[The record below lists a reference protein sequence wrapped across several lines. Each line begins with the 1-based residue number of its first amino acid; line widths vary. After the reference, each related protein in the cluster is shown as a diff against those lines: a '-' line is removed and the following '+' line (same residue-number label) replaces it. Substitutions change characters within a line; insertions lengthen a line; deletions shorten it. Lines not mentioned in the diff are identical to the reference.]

1 MAVNNIAQMKEN
13 TRQLNIL
20 VVEDNKVFHA
30 MYKKL
35 LSEYFDSYTVAMDG
49 LEGLKLYEENPSK
62 YDIIIS
68 DHQMPKMDGLEMITG
83 IKNINP
89 DAHIIFITGT
99 SEIEIL
105 TEVSHLS
112 IDAIISKPL
121 NKLQLLAKIDD
132 ISSKIIDK
140 RHMMAYIAQLED
152 MNQAIWIFKDRLR
165 KKLKPLQY
173 IPETQKL
180 YAELEIFINKPISLI
195 GAEEETDDTASEQI
209 LESLISSE
217 VDEDFDVEAAM
228 ANYGEDTENPSV
240 SSAVVNHKDTTT
252 VSDVDSA
259 KEEPTG
265 RFKDIRYTVV
275 DKISAV
281 DFVAEIDEGTFS
293 ELDDFRDDLDNFNL
307 LLNDM
312 SLCEP
317 SHFHGYLEQ
326 VADFYHRL
334 FKTISAFVVFPAV
347 ENTFKEFASFIS
359 GITREQLEDLD
370 KQNMLIDALFAL
382 SDDLSKW
389 ITIIFYEKDT
399 DNIHYFDAS
408 FANTCLEIEAMFN
421 EQEAE
426 AAEDDEELLEFF

>member
-35 LSEYFDSYTVAMDG
+35 LADYFSSYTTAMDG
-49 LEGLKLYEENPSK
+49 LQGLKLYEENPNK
-62 YDIIIS
+62 YDIIIT
-68 DHQMPKMDGLEMITG
+68 DHQMPNMDGLEMITE
-83 IKNINP
+83 IKKINP

-132 ISSKIIDK
+132 IATKIIDK
-140 RHMMAYIAQLED
+140 RHMMEYVAQLEE
-152 MNQAIWIFKDRLR
+152 MNQSIWIFKDKLR
-165 KKLKPLQY
+165 KHIKLLQY
-173 IPETQKL
+173 IPSAKKIYED
-180 YAELEIFINKPISLI
+180 LEALVNKPISLI
-195 GAEEETDDTASEQI
+195 SADDEKEEQKPIAF
-209 LESLISSE
+209 SE
-217 VDEDFDVEAAM
+217 VEEDFDVEKAM
-228 ANYGEDTENPSV
+228 QEYQEDV
-240 SSAVVNHKDTTT
+240 TTT
-252 VSDVDSA
+252 S
-259 KEEPTG
+259 PTSTPAATSTPTPAPREAEG
-265 RFKDIRYTVV
+265 RFKDIRYSVV
-275 DKISAV
+275 DKISAEE
-281 DFVAEIDEGTFS
+281 FVSELDETTFA
-293 ELDDFRDDLDNFNL
+293 ELDDFREDLDNFNM

-317 SHFHGYLEQ
+317 SHFYGYLDQ
-326 VADFYHRL
+326 VAEFYIRL
-334 FKTISAFVVFPAV
+334 FQTINSLVVFPAV
-347 ENTFKEFASFIS
+347 ENTFKEFANFIS
-359 GITREQLEDLD
+359 NISREQLEDIE
-370 KQNMLIDALFAL
+370 KQNILIDALFAL

-389 ITIIFYEKDT
+389 IDIIFYKRDT

>member
-1 MAVNNIAQMKEN
+1 VNNIAQMKEN

-35 LSEYFDSYTVAMDG
+35 LSEYFNSYTVAMDG
-49 LEGLKLYEENPSK
+49 LAGLKLYEENPSK

-83 IKNINP
+83 IRNINP

-121 NKLQLLAKIDD
+121 NKVQLLAKIDD
-132 ISSKIIDK
+132 IAAKIIDK
-140 RHMMAYIAQLED
+140 RHMMEYIAQLED
-152 MNQAIWIFKDRLR
+152 MNQAIWTFKDRLR
-165 KKLKPLQY
+165 KKLKPLQN
-173 IPETQKL
+173 IPAAQKI
-180 YAELEIFINKPISLI
+180 YEDLEVFINKPISLV
-195 GAEEETDDTASEQI
+195 AADSDDEEEVSTQHL
-209 LESLISSE
+209 LESLTSE
-217 VDEDFDVEAAM
+217 VVDEEFDVEEAM
-228 ANYGEDTENPSV
+228 RNYGEDVAIT
-240 SSAVVNHKDTTT
+240 ADT
-252 VSDVDSA
+252 VSYLDTSA
-259 KEEPTG
+259 KEEEPEG

-281 DFVAEIDEGTFS
+281 DFVSEIDEGTFAD
-293 ELDDFRDDLDNFNL
+293 LDDFRDDLDNFNL

-317 SHFHGYLEQ
+317 SHFYGYLDQ
-326 VADFYHRL
+326 VAEFYHRL

-347 ENTFKEFASFIS
+347 ENTFKEFANFIS

-370 KQNMLIDALFAL
+370 KQNMLVDALFAL

-389 ITIIFYEKDT
+389 INIVFYEKDT

-421 EQEAE
+421 EEEAQ

>member
-13 TRQLNIL
+13 TRQLDIL

-35 LSEYFDSYTVAMDG
+35 LSEYFDSYTVALDG
-49 LEGLKLYEENPSK
+49 LEGLKLYEANPTK

-112 IDAIISKPL
+112 IDAIISKPV

-132 ISSKIIDK
+132 IATKIIDK
-140 RHMMAYIAQLED
+140 RHMIEYVTQLES
-152 MNQAIWIFKDRLR
+152 MNQAIWTFKEILR
-165 KKLKPLQY
+165 KKLKPLQN
-173 IPETQKL
+173 IPQTQTL
-180 YAELEIFINKPISLI
+180 HAELEKFINKPISLMT
-195 GAEEETDDTASEQI
+195 AHDDEQS
-209 LESLISSE
+209 LSSLISDTVDTKFDIESAMKNYTEETNKVPASE
-217 VDEDFDVEAAM
+217 VVVKSEKTPSLEVSKQEPEAQ
-228 ANYGEDTENPSV
+228 
-240 SSAVVNHKDTTT
+240 
-252 VSDVDSA
+252 
-259 KEEPTG
+259 G

-275 DKISAV
+275 DKISAL
-281 DFVAEIDEGTFS
+281 DFVEEIDEGTFS
-293 ELDDFRDDLDNFNL
+293 DLDDFRDDVDNFNM

-312 SLCEP
+312 SLCET
-317 SHFHGYLEQ
+317 SHFYGYLDQ
-326 VADFYHRL
+326 VSAFYIRL
-334 FKTISAFVVFPAV
+334 FQTINAFVVFPAV
-347 ENTFKEFASFIS
+347 ENTFKEFSNFLS
-359 GITREQLEDLD
+359 GISSEQLEDLD
-370 KQNMLIDALFAL
+370 KQNILVDALFAL
-382 SDDLSKW
+382 SDDLTKW
-389 ITIIFYEKDT
+389 ISIIFYEKNT

-421 EQEAE
+421 EQEA
-426 AAEDDEELLEFF
+426 AAMEDDEELLEFF